1 MNEHI
6 SVLHTDKYQLTMM
19 YAHFKNGTHLHQRAF
34 DLYFRKLPFGNGY
47 TVFAGLE
54 RAVRY
59 LMNLHFTEEDI
70 EYIKSFDEPF
80 DPAFYD
86 YLRNFRFTGNIYA
99 LPEGTLTFPGVPML
113 RAEGSIIE
121 LQLIETA
128 LLNFIGFQ
136 SLVATKAARI
146 RHVAP
151 DEQLMEFGTR
161 RAQEKDAS
169 VWGARAAYLAGF
181 DATSNTLAGK
191 KFGIPTSG
199 THAHAWIQD
208 FPERTGSVSRLCQS
222 ISRSLCAFGGHVQY
236 LAKRSSA
243 CHPSGKRTQKTRKN
257 PEGNPDRQRGS
268 RLFIQTSPPDAG

>member
-6 SVLHTDKYQLTMM
+6 SALHTDKYQLTMM

-191 KFGIPTSG
+191 NLAFPPAEPTPM
-199 THAHAWIQD
+199 H
-208 FPERTGSVSRLCQS
+208 GSR
-222 ISRSLCAFGGHVQY
+222 ISRANWKRFALMPKHFPTIVCFWWTLTTPCEAAF
-236 LAKRSSA
+236 RM
-243 CHPSGKRTQKTRKN
+243 PSKWEKN
-257 PEGNPDRQRGS
+257 SKNKEKP
-268 RLFIQTSPPDAG
+268 